1 MKNKTIITIAGRT
14 AAGKSIIAKKLAE
27 RLGLTVLKS
36 YTTRAPR
43 PDEIA
48 NPADADH
55 IFVSEA
61 EYDKLTDIIAET
73 CINGNRYC
81 TTKEILKD
89 SDCYVIDPDGLSY
102 LKKNLEPGFRLA
114 QFYVYADE
122 DIRKKRFMERGKSES
137 EFRVRSDAENEQ
149 FSTYED
155 EHGYDIIIFNN
166 GNIEDAVD
174 IMESYVKLIIKDRL
188 DEIEAK
194 KNGTWVEPE
203 SDDEEASSDEE
214 AGNQKEGVCD
224 DSVNLRSPSPDVEG
238 VSDSTYT
245 SSNLITDEQP
255 EIGRGLTSIDDSTT
269 EAETADSTDELPDE
283 KAEENASSDEDTSL
297 VSLADSILDID
308 AEESPEAED
317 EAAAE
322 PKDSDFDPFSLDE
335 DDSAAFGLEDE
346 AEKPTEKTAENVNAE
361 PEEDDSLTINETSEE
376 LTEEAEQQNTDD
388 CEEADE
394 DEGEDDED
402 DEDEGAEAILID

>member
-194 KNGTWVEPE
+194 KNGTWIEPE
-203 SDDEEASSDEE
+203 PDDEETASDEEASNQEEE
-214 AGNQKEGVCD
+214 ACC
-224 DSVNLRSPSPDVEG
+224 
-238 VSDSTYT
+238 
-245 SSNLITDEQP
+245 
-255 EIGRGLTSIDDSTT
+255 DSTT
-269 EAETADSTDELPDE
+269 GTETADSTDELPNE
-283 KAEENASSDEDTSL
+283 KAEENTSDEDI
-297 VSLADSILDID
+297 SLADSILDID

-317 EAAAE
+317 EAAVE

-335 DDSAAFGLEDE
+335 DEAAAFGLEDE
-346 AEKPTEKTAENVNAE
+346 AEKPSEGTTENVNTE
-361 PEEDDSLTINETSEE
+361 PEEDDSLTIDETSDSEA
-376 LTEEAEQQNTDD
+376 LTEETEQQNTDD
-388 CEEADE
+388 CEE
-394 DEGEDDED
+394 DDG
-402 DEDEGAEAILID
+402 DEGAEAILID

>member
-81 TTKEILKD
+81 TTKEVLKN

-155 EHGYDIIIFNN
+155 EHGYDIIISNN

-203 SDDEEASSDEE
+203 PDDEEAAPDEE
-214 AGNQKEGVCD
+214 ASNQEKKAC
-224 DSVNLRSPSPDVEG
+224 
-238 VSDSTYT
+238 SDSA
-245 SSNLITDEQP
+245 
-255 EIGRGLTSIDDSTT
+255 
-269 EAETADSTDELPDE
+269 AEVKMADSTDELQDE
-283 KAEENASSDEDTSL
+283 KTEENASSDEGI
-297 VSLADSILDID
+297 SLADSILDID
-308 AEESPEAED
+308 AEESHETAD

-335 DDSAAFGLEDE
+335 DDSTALGLEDE
-346 AEKPTEKTAENVNAE
+346 AGKPSAGTVENVNAE
-361 PEEDDSLTINETSEE
+361 PKEDDSLTIDETSEE

-388 CEEADE
+388 CEEAE
-394 DEGEDDED
+394 EDED
-402 DEDEGAEAILID
+402 DEDEDTEAILIE

>member
-81 TTKEILKD
+81 TTKEVLKN
-89 SDCYVIDPDGLSY
+89 SDCYVIDPNGLSY

-203 SDDEEASSDEE
+203 PDDEEAAPDEE
-214 AGNQKEGVCD
+214 ASNQEKKAC
-224 DSVNLRSPSPDVEG
+224 
-238 VSDSTYT
+238 SDSA
-245 SSNLITDEQP
+245 
-255 EIGRGLTSIDDSTT
+255 
-269 EAETADSTDELPDE
+269 AEVKMADSTDELQDE
-283 KAEENASSDEDTSL
+283 KTEENASSDEGI
-297 VSLADSILDID
+297 SLADSILDID
-308 AEESPEAED
+308 AEESHETAD

-335 DDSAAFGLEDE
+335 DDSTALGLEDE
-346 AEKPTEKTAENVNAE
+346 AEKPSAGTVENVNAE
-361 PEEDDSLTINETSEE
+361 PKEDDSLTIDETSEE

-388 CEEADE
+388 CEEAE
-394 DEGEDDED
+394 EDED
-402 DEDEGAEAILID
+402 DEDEDTEAILIE

>member
-137 EFRVRSDAENEQ
+137 EFRVRSDSEDKQ
-149 FSTYED
+149 FADYED

-166 GNIEDAVD
+166 GNIEDTVD
-174 IMESYVKLIIKDRL
+174 IIESYVKLIIKDRL

-203 SDDEEASSDEE
+203 SDDEETASNEE
-214 AGNQKEGVCD
+214 TGNQEEEVCC
-224 DSVNLRSPSPDVEG
+224 
-238 VSDSTYT
+238 
-245 SSNLITDEQP
+245 
-255 EIGRGLTSIDDSTT
+255 DSTT
-269 EAETADSTDELPDE
+269 EAEMADSKNELPDE
-283 KAEENASSDEDTSL
+283 ETEENASSDEDTSL

-317 EAAAE
+317 KAAAE

-346 AEKPTEKTAENVNAE
+346 AEKPAEGTAENVNAE
-361 PEEDDSLTINETSEE
+361 PEEDDSLPIDETSEM

-388 CEEADE
+388 CEEDDE
-394 DEGEDDED
+394 DESEDDEDDED

>member
-81 TTKEILKD
+81 TTKEVLKN

-203 SDDEEASSDEE
+203 PDDEEAAPDEE
-214 AGNQKEGVCD
+214 ASNQEKKAC
-224 DSVNLRSPSPDVEG
+224 
-238 VSDSTYT
+238 SDSA
-245 SSNLITDEQP
+245 
-255 EIGRGLTSIDDSTT
+255 
-269 EAETADSTDELPDE
+269 AEVKMADSTDELQDE
-283 KAEENASSDEDTSL
+283 KTEENASSDEGI
-297 VSLADSILDID
+297 SLADSILDID
-308 AEESPEAED
+308 AEESHETAD

-335 DDSAAFGLEDE
+335 DDSTALGLEDE
-346 AEKPTEKTAENVNAE
+346 AEKPSAGTVENVNAE
-361 PEEDDSLTINETSEE
+361 PKEDDSLTIDETSEE

-388 CEEADE
+388 CEEAEE
-394 DEGEDDED
+394 DEDDED
-402 DEDEGAEAILID
+402 DDTEAILIE

>member
-137 EFRVRSDAENEQ
+137 EFRVRSDSEDKQ
-149 FSTYED
+149 FADYED

-166 GNIEDAVD
+166 GNIEDTVD
-174 IMESYVKLIIKDRL
+174 IIESYVKLIIKDRL

-203 SDDEEASSDEE
+203 PDDEEAAPDEE
-214 AGNQKEGVCD
+214 ASNQEKKAC
-224 DSVNLRSPSPDVEG
+224 
-238 VSDSTYT
+238 SDSA
-245 SSNLITDEQP
+245 
-255 EIGRGLTSIDDSTT
+255 
-269 EAETADSTDELPDE
+269 AEVKMADSTDELQDE
-283 KAEENASSDEDTSL
+283 KTEENASSDEGI
-297 VSLADSILDID
+297 SLADSILDID
-308 AEESPEAED
+308 AEESHETAD

-335 DDSAAFGLEDE
+335 DDSTALGLEDE
-346 AEKPTEKTAENVNAE
+346 AEKPSAGTVENVNAE
-361 PEEDDSLTINETSEE
+361 PKEDDSLTIDETSEE

-388 CEEADE
+388 CEEAE
-394 DEGEDDED
+394 EDED
-402 DEDEGAEAILID
+402 DEDEDTEAILIE

>member
-36 YTTRAPR
+36 YTTRTPR

-137 EFRVRSDAENEQ
+137 EFRVRSDSEDKQ
-149 FSTYED
+149 FEAYED

-174 IMESYVKLIIKDRL
+174 IIESYVKLIIKDRL

-194 KNGTWVEPE
+194 KNGTWIEPE
-203 SDDEEASSDEE
+203 PDDEETASNEE
-214 AGNQKEGVCD
+214 AGNQEEDVCC
-224 DSVNLRSPSPDVEG
+224 
-238 VSDSTYT
+238 
-245 SSNLITDEQP
+245 
-255 EIGRGLTSIDDSTT
+255 DSTT

-283 KAEENASSDEDTSL
+283 KTEENASDEDI
-297 VSLADSILDID
+297 SLADSILDID
-308 AEESPEAED
+308 TEETQEAAG

-322 PKDSDFDPFSLDE
+322 PKNSDFDPFSLDE
-335 DDSAAFGLEDE
+335 DEFGLEDE
-346 AEKPTEKTAENVNAE
+346 AGTPAAETAENVNAE
-361 PEEDDSLTINETSEE
+361 PEENDSLTIDETSEE

-388 CEEADE
+388 CEEAE
-394 DEGEDDED
+394 EDDD
-402 DEDEGAEAILID
+402 DEDEDAEAILID

>member
-203 SDDEEASSDEE
+203 PDDEETASDEE
-214 AGNQKEGVCD
+214 AGNQEEEVCC
-224 DSVNLRSPSPDVEG
+224 
-238 VSDSTYT
+238 
-245 SSNLITDEQP
+245 
-255 EIGRGLTSIDDSTT
+255 DSTT
-269 EAETADSTDELPDE
+269 EAETADSTDKLPELPDE
-283 KAEENASSDEDTSL
+283 KAEENTSDEDI
-297 VSLADSILDID
+297 SLADSILDID
-308 AEESPEAED
+308 AEETQEAAG

-335 DDSAAFGLEDE
+335 DEAAAFGLEDE
-346 AEKPTEKTAENVNAE
+346 AEKPAEETAENVNAK
-361 PEEDDSLTINETSEE
+361 PEEDDSLTIDETSEE

-388 CEEADE
+388 CEEDDE
-394 DEGEDDED
+394 NED

>member
-81 TTKEILKD
+81 TTKEVLKN

-203 SDDEEASSDEE
+203 PDDEEAAPDEE
-214 AGNQKEGVCD
+214 ANNQEKKAC
-224 DSVNLRSPSPDVEG
+224 
-238 VSDSTYT
+238 SDSA
-245 SSNLITDEQP
+245 
-255 EIGRGLTSIDDSTT
+255 
-269 EAETADSTDELPDE
+269 AEVKMADSTDELQDE
-283 KAEENASSDEDTSL
+283 KTEENASSDEGI
-297 VSLADSILDID
+297 SLADSILDID
-308 AEESPEAED
+308 AEESHETAD

-335 DDSAAFGLEDE
+335 DDSTALGLEDE
-346 AEKPTEKTAENVNAE
+346 AEKPSAGTVENVNAE
-361 PEEDDSLTINETSEE
+361 PKEDDSLTIDETSEE

-388 CEEADE
+388 CEEAE
-394 DEGEDDED
+394 EDED
-402 DEDEGAEAILID
+402 DEDEDTEAILIE

>member
-81 TTKEILKD
+81 TTKEILKN

-102 LKKNLEPGFRLA
+102 LKKNLEPVFRLA

-166 GNIEDAVD
+166 GNIENAVD

-203 SDDEEASSDEE
+203 PDNEEAAPGEE
-214 AGNQKEGVCD
+214 ANNQEEKAC
-224 DSVNLRSPSPDVEG
+224 
-238 VSDSTYT
+238 SDSAA
-245 SSNLITDEQP
+245 EV
-255 EIGRGLTSIDDSTT
+255 
-269 EAETADSTDELPDE
+269 ETADSTDELQDE
-283 KAEENASSDEDTSL
+283 KTGENASSDEGI
-297 VSLADSILDID
+297 SLADSILDID
-308 AEESPEAED
+308 AEESHETAD

-335 DDSAAFGLEDE
+335 DDSAALGLKDE
-346 AEKPTEKTAENVNAE
+346 AEKPSEGTTENVNAE
-361 PEEDDSLTINETSEE
+361 PEKDDSLTIDETSDSEA
-376 LTEEAEQQNTDD
+376 LTEETEQQNTDD
-388 CEEADE
+388 CEETDE
-394 DEGEDDED
+394 DED

>member
-81 TTKEILKD
+81 TTKEILKN

-203 SDDEEASSDEE
+203 PDNEEAAPGEE
-214 AGNQKEGVCD
+214 ANNQEEKAC
-224 DSVNLRSPSPDVEG
+224 
-238 VSDSTYT
+238 SDSAA
-245 SSNLITDEQP
+245 EV
-255 EIGRGLTSIDDSTT
+255 
-269 EAETADSTDELPDE
+269 ETADSTDELQDE
-283 KAEENASSDEDTSL
+283 KTGENASSDEGI
-297 VSLADSILDID
+297 SLADSILDID
-308 AEESPEAED
+308 AEESHETAD

-335 DDSAAFGLEDE
+335 DDSAALGLEDE
-346 AEKPTEKTAENVNAE
+346 AEKPSERTTENVNAE
-361 PEEDDSLTINETSEE
+361 PEKDDSLTIDETSDSEA
-376 LTEEAEQQNTDD
+376 LTEETEQQNTDD
-388 CEEADE
+388 CEETDE
-394 DEGEDDED
+394 DED

>member
-89 SDCYVIDPDGLSY
+89 NDCYVIDPDGLSY

-166 GNIEDAVD
+166 DNIEDAVD

-203 SDDEEASSDEE
+203 PDDEEAAPDEE
-214 AGNQKEGVCD
+214 ASNQEKKAC
-224 DSVNLRSPSPDVEG
+224 
-238 VSDSTYT
+238 SDSAA
-245 SSNLITDEQP
+245 EV
-255 EIGRGLTSIDDSTT
+255 
-269 EAETADSTDELPDE
+269 ETADSTDELQDE
-283 KAEENASSDEDTSL
+283 KTEENASSDEGI
-297 VSLADSILDID
+297 SLADSILDID
-308 AEESPEAED
+308 AEESHETAD

-322 PKDSDFDPFSLDE
+322 SKDSDFDPFSLDE

-346 AEKPTEKTAENVNAE
+346 AEKPSEGTTENVNAE
-361 PEEDDSLTINETSEE
+361 PEEDDSLTIDETSDSEA
-376 LTEEAEQQNTDD
+376 LTEETEQQNTDD
-388 CEEADE
+388 CEETDE
-394 DEGEDDED
+394 DED

>member
-137 EFRVRSDAENEQ
+137 EFRVRSDAEDKQ
-149 FSTYED
+149 FADYED

-166 GNIEDAVD
+166 DNIEDAVD

-194 KNGTWVEPE
+194 KNGTWIEHEP
-203 SDDEEASSDEE
+203 DDEEAASDEE
-214 AGNQKEGVCD
+214 ADNQEEEVCC
-224 DSVNLRSPSPDVEG
+224 N
-238 VSDSTYT
+238 
-245 SSNLITDEQP
+245 
-255 EIGRGLTSIDDSTT
+255 STT
-269 EAETADSTDELPDE
+269 GTETADSTDELPELPDE
-283 KAEENASSDEDTSL
+283 KAEENTSDED
-297 VSLADSILDID
+297 VSLTDSILDID
-308 AEESPEAED
+308 AEETQEAAV

-335 DDSAAFGLEDE
+335 DEAAAFGLEDE
-346 AEKPTEKTAENVNAE
+346 AEIPAAETAENVDSK
-361 PEEDDSLTINETSEE
+361 PEGDDSLSIEETLGEPVEE
-376 LTEEAEQQNTDD
+376 TEEAEQQNTDD
-388 CEEADE
+388 CEEDDE
-394 DEGEDDED
+394 NED

>member
-137 EFRVRSDAENEQ
+137 EFRVRSDSEDKQ
-149 FSTYED
+149 FADYED

-166 GNIEDAVD
+166 GNIEDTVD
-174 IMESYVKLIIKDRL
+174 IIESYVKLIIKDRL

-203 SDDEEASSDEE
+203 SDDEETASNEE
-214 AGNQKEGVCD
+214 TGNQEEEVCC
-224 DSVNLRSPSPDVEG
+224 
-238 VSDSTYT
+238 
-245 SSNLITDEQP
+245 
-255 EIGRGLTSIDDSTT
+255 DSTT
-269 EAETADSTDELPDE
+269 EAEMADSKNELPDE
-283 KAEENASSDEDTSL
+283 ETEENASSDEDTSL

-317 EAAAE
+317 KAAAE

-346 AEKPTEKTAENVNAE
+346 AEKPAEGTAENVNAE
-361 PEEDDSLTINETSEE
+361 PEEDDSLPIDETSEM

-388 CEEADE
+388 CEEDDE
-394 DEGEDDED
+394 DESEDDED
-402 DEDEGAEAILID
+402 DEDEDAEAILID

>member
-81 TTKEILKD
+81 TTKEVLKN
-89 SDCYVIDPDGLSY
+89 SDCYVIDPNGLSY

-203 SDDEEASSDEE
+203 PDDEEAAPDEE
-214 AGNQKEGVCD
+214 ASNQEKKAC
-224 DSVNLRSPSPDVEG
+224 
-238 VSDSTYT
+238 SDSA
-245 SSNLITDEQP
+245 
-255 EIGRGLTSIDDSTT
+255 
-269 EAETADSTDELPDE
+269 AEVKMADSTDELQDE
-283 KAEENASSDEDTSL
+283 KTEENASSDEGI
-297 VSLADSILDID
+297 SLADSILDID
-308 AEESPEAED
+308 AEESHETAD

-335 DDSAAFGLEDE
+335 DDSTALGLEDE
-346 AEKPTEKTAENVNAE
+346 AEKPSAGTVENVNAE
-361 PEEDDSLTINETSEE
+361 PKEDDSLTIDETSEE

-388 CEEADE
+388 CEEAE
-394 DEGEDDED
+394 EDDD
-402 DEDEGAEAILID
+402 DEDEDTEAILIE

>member
-48 NPADADH
+48 NPTDADH
-55 IFVSEA
+55 IFVTEA

-122 DIRKKRFMERGKSES
+122 DIRKKRFMERGKPES
-137 EFRVRSDAENEQ
+137 EFRVRSDAEDKQ
-149 FSTYED
+149 FEAYED

-174 IMESYVKLIIKDRL
+174 IIESYVKLIIRDRL

-194 KNGTWVEPE
+194 KNGTWIEPE
-203 SDDEEASSDEE
+203 PDDEEASSDKE
-214 AGNQKEGVCD
+214 AGNQEEEVCC
-224 DSVNLRSPSPDVEG
+224 
-238 VSDSTYT
+238 
-245 SSNLITDEQP
+245 
-255 EIGRGLTSIDDSTT
+255 DSTT
-269 EAETADSTDELPDE
+269 EAETSDSTDELSELPDE
-283 KAEENASSDEDTSL
+283 KTEENASGEDI
-297 VSLADSILDID
+297 SLADSILDID
-308 AEESPEAED
+308 AEETQEAAG

-322 PKDSDFDPFSLDE
+322 PKNSDFDPFSLDE

-346 AEKPTEKTAENVNAE
+346 AEKPAEATAENVNAE
-361 PEEDDSLTINETSEE
+361 PEEDDSLTIDETSEE
-376 LTEEAEQQNTDD
+376 LTEETEQQNTDD
-388 CEEADE
+388 CEEDE
-394 DEGEDDED
+394 EDED
-402 DEDEGAEAILID
+402 DENAEAILID

>member
-81 TTKEILKD
+81 TTKEVLKN

-203 SDDEEASSDEE
+203 PDDEEAAPDEE
-214 AGNQKEGVCD
+214 ASNQEKKAC
-224 DSVNLRSPSPDVEG
+224 
-238 VSDSTYT
+238 SDSA
-245 SSNLITDEQP
+245 
-255 EIGRGLTSIDDSTT
+255 
-269 EAETADSTDELPDE
+269 AEVKMADSTDELQDE
-283 KAEENASSDEDTSL
+283 KTEENASSDEGI
-297 VSLADSILDID
+297 SLADSILDID
-308 AEESPEAED
+308 AEESHETAD

-335 DDSAAFGLEDE
+335 DDSTALGLEDE
-346 AEKPTEKTAENVNAE
+346 AEKPSAGTVENVNAE
-361 PEEDDSLTINETSEE
+361 PKEDDSLTINETSEE

-388 CEEADE
+388 CEEAE
-394 DEGEDDED
+394 EDED
-402 DEDEGAEAILID
+402 DEDEDTEAILIE

>member
-81 TTKEILKD
+81 TTKEVLKN

-203 SDDEEASSDEE
+203 PDDEEAAPDEE
-214 AGNQKEGVCD
+214 ASNQEKKAC
-224 DSVNLRSPSPDVEG
+224 
-238 VSDSTYT
+238 SDSA
-245 SSNLITDEQP
+245 
-255 EIGRGLTSIDDSTT
+255 
-269 EAETADSTDELPDE
+269 AEVKMADSTDELQDE
-283 KAEENASSDEDTSL
+283 KTEENASSDEGI
-297 VSLADSILDID
+297 SLADSILDID
-308 AEESPEAED
+308 AEESHETAD

-335 DDSAAFGLEDE
+335 DDSTALGLEDE
-346 AEKPTEKTAENVNAE
+346 AEKPSAGTVENVNAE
-361 PEEDDSLTINETSEE
+361 PKEDDSLTIDETSEE

-388 CEEADE
+388 CEEAEEDE
-394 DEGEDDED
+394 DT
-402 DEDEGAEAILID
+402 EAILIE

>member
-81 TTKEILKD
+81 TTKEVLKN

-203 SDDEEASSDEE
+203 PDDEEAAPDEE
-214 AGNQKEGVCD
+214 ASNQEKKAC
-224 DSVNLRSPSPDVEG
+224 
-238 VSDSTYT
+238 SDSA
-245 SSNLITDEQP
+245 
-255 EIGRGLTSIDDSTT
+255 
-269 EAETADSTDELPDE
+269 AEVKMADSTDELQDE
-283 KAEENASSDEDTSL
+283 KTEENASSDEGI
-297 VSLADSILDID
+297 SLADSILDID
-308 AEESPEAED
+308 AEESHETAD

-335 DDSAAFGLEDE
+335 DDSTALGLEDE
-346 AEKPTEKTAENVNAE
+346 AEKPSAVTVENVNAE
-361 PEEDDSLTINETSEE
+361 PKEDDSLTIDETSEE

-388 CEEADE
+388 CEEAE
-394 DEGEDDED
+394 EDED
-402 DEDEGAEAILID
+402 DEDEDTEAILIE

>member
-81 TTKEILKD
+81 TTKEVLKN

-203 SDDEEASSDEE
+203 PDDEEAAPDEE
-214 AGNQKEGVCD
+214 ASNQEKKAC
-224 DSVNLRSPSPDVEG
+224 
-238 VSDSTYT
+238 SDSA
-245 SSNLITDEQP
+245 
-255 EIGRGLTSIDDSTT
+255 
-269 EAETADSTDELPDE
+269 AEVKMADSTDELQDE
-283 KAEENASSDEDTSL
+283 KTEENASSDEGI
-297 VSLADSILDID
+297 SLADSILDID
-308 AEESPEAED
+308 AEESHETAD

-335 DDSAAFGLEDE
+335 DDSTALGLEDE
-346 AEKPTEKTAENVNAE
+346 AGKPSAGTVENANAE
-361 PEEDDSLTINETSEE
+361 PKEDDSLTIDETSEE
-376 LTEEAEQQNTDD
+376 LTEEDEQQNTDD
-388 CEEADE
+388 CEEAE
-394 DEGEDDED
+394 EDED
-402 DEDEGAEAILID
+402 DEDEDTEAILIE

>member
-14 AAGKSIIAKKLAE
+14 AAGKSIIAKKLAK

-43 PDEIA
+43 TDEIA

-89 SDCYVIDPDGLSY
+89 NDCYVIDPDGLSS

-203 SDDEEASSDEE
+203 PDDEEAAPDEE
-214 AGNQKEGVCD
+214 ASNQEKKAC
-224 DSVNLRSPSPDVEG
+224 
-238 VSDSTYT
+238 SDSAA
-245 SSNLITDEQP
+245 EV
-255 EIGRGLTSIDDSTT
+255 
-269 EAETADSTDELPDE
+269 ETADSTDELQDE
-283 KAEENASSDEDTSL
+283 KTEENASSDEGI
-297 VSLADSILDID
+297 SLANSILDID
-308 AEESPEAED
+308 AEESHETAD

-322 PKDSDFDPFSLDE
+322 SKDSDFDPFSLDE

-346 AEKPTEKTAENVNAE
+346 AEKPSEGTTENVNAE
-361 PEEDDSLTINETSEE
+361 PEKDDSLTIDETSDSEA
-376 LTEEAEQQNTDD
+376 LTEETEQQNTDD
-388 CEEADE
+388 CEEAE
-394 DEGEDDED
+394 EDED

>member
-166 GNIEDAVD
+166 GNIEDSVD

-203 SDDEEASSDEE
+203 PDNEEAAPDEEIS
-214 AGNQKEGVCD
+214 NQKEKAC
-224 DSVNLRSPSPDVEG
+224 
-238 VSDSTYT
+238 SDSA
-245 SSNLITDEQP
+245 
-255 EIGRGLTSIDDSTT
+255 
-269 EAETADSTDELPDE
+269 AEVEMADSTDELQDE
-283 KAEENASSDEDTSL
+283 KTEENASSDEGI
-297 VSLADSILDID
+297 SLADSILDID
-308 AEESPEAED
+308 AEESHKTAD

-322 PKDSDFDPFSLDE
+322 SEDSDFDPFSLDE

-346 AEKPTEKTAENVNAE
+346 AEKPAEGTAENVNAE
-361 PEEDDSLTINETSEE
+361 PEEDDSLSIDETSEV
-376 LTEEAEQQNTDD
+376 LTEKAKQQNTDN
-388 CEEADE
+388 CE
-394 DEGEDDED
+394 EDDED

>member
-14 AAGKSIIAKKLAE
+14 AARKSIIAKKLAE

-81 TTKEILKD
+81 TTKEVLKN

-203 SDDEEASSDEE
+203 PDDEEAAPDEE
-214 AGNQKEGVCD
+214 ASNQEKKAC
-224 DSVNLRSPSPDVEG
+224 
-238 VSDSTYT
+238 SDSA
-245 SSNLITDEQP
+245 
-255 EIGRGLTSIDDSTT
+255 
-269 EAETADSTDELPDE
+269 AEVKMADSTDELQDE
-283 KAEENASSDEDTSL
+283 KTEENASSDEGI
-297 VSLADSILDID
+297 SLADSILDID
-308 AEESPEAED
+308 AEESHETAD

-335 DDSAAFGLEDE
+335 DDSTALGLEDE
-346 AEKPTEKTAENVNAE
+346 AEKPSAGTVENVNAE
-361 PEEDDSLTINETSEE
+361 PKEDDSLTIDETSEE

-388 CEEADE
+388 CEEAE
-394 DEGEDDED
+394 EDED
-402 DEDEGAEAILID
+402 DEDEDTEAILIE

>member
-14 AAGKSIIAKKLAE
+14 AAGKSIIAKKLAK

-43 PDEIA
+43 TDEIA

-89 SDCYVIDPDGLSY
+89 NDCYVIDPDGLSY

-203 SDDEEASSDEE
+203 PDDEEAAPDEE
-214 AGNQKEGVCD
+214 ASNQEKKAC
-224 DSVNLRSPSPDVEG
+224 
-238 VSDSTYT
+238 SDSA
-245 SSNLITDEQP
+245 
-255 EIGRGLTSIDDSTT
+255 
-269 EAETADSTDELPDE
+269 AEVKMADSTDELQDE
-283 KAEENASSDEDTSL
+283 KTEENASSDEGI
-297 VSLADSILDID
+297 SLADSILDID
-308 AEESPEAED
+308 AEESHETAD

-335 DDSAAFGLEDE
+335 DDSTALGLEDE
-346 AEKPTEKTAENVNAE
+346 AGKPSAGTVENVNAE
-361 PEEDDSLTINETSEE
+361 PKEDDSLTIDETSEE

-388 CEEADE
+388 CEEAE
-394 DEGEDDED
+394 EDED
-402 DEDEGAEAILID
+402 DEDEDTEAILIE

>member
-81 TTKEILKD
+81 TTKEVLKN

-203 SDDEEASSDEE
+203 PDDEEAAPDEE
-214 AGNQKEGVCD
+214 ASNQKKRAC
-224 DSVNLRSPSPDVEG
+224 
-238 VSDSTYT
+238 SDSAA
-245 SSNLITDEQP
+245 EV
-255 EIGRGLTSIDDSTT
+255 
-269 EAETADSTDELPDE
+269 ETADSTDELQDE
-283 KAEENASSDEDTSL
+283 KTEENASSDEGI
-297 VSLADSILDID
+297 SLADSILDID
-308 AEESPEAED
+308 AEESHETAD

-322 PKDSDFDPFSLDE
+322 SKDSDFDPFSLDE

-346 AEKPTEKTAENVNAE
+346 AEKPSEGTTENVNAE
-361 PEEDDSLTINETSEE
+361 PEKDDSLTIDETSEE

-388 CEEADE
+388 CEEAE
-394 DEGEDDED
+394 EDED

>member
-1 MKNKTIITIAGRT
+1 MHIENVNTKKLKKERKKIMKNKTIITIAGRT

-122 DIRKKRFMERGKSES
+122 DIRKKRFMERGTSES
-137 EFRVRSDAENEQ
+137 EFRVRSDAEDKQ
-149 FSTYED
+149 FADYED

-174 IMESYVKLIIKDRL
+174 IIESYVKLIIKDRL

-203 SDDEEASSDEE
+203 PDDEETASNEE
-214 AGNQKEGVCD
+214 AGNQEEEVCC
-224 DSVNLRSPSPDVEG
+224 
-238 VSDSTYT
+238 DSTA
-245 SSNLITDEQP
+245 
-255 EIGRGLTSIDDSTT
+255 
-269 EAETADSTDELPDE
+269 EAETANSTDELPDE
-283 KAEENASSDEDTSL
+283 KAEESASSDEDTSL
-297 VSLADSILDID
+297 ASLTDSITDSILDID
-308 AEESPEAED
+308 AEESPDAED

-322 PKDSDFDPFSLDE
+322 SKDSDFDPFSLDE

-346 AEKPTEKTAENVNAE
+346 AEKPSEGTTENVNIE
-361 PEEDDSLTINETSEE
+361 PEEDDSLTIDETSDSEA

-388 CEEADE
+388 CEEAEE
-394 DEGEDDED
+394 DEDDE

>member
-14 AAGKSIIAKKLAE
+14 AAGKSIIAKKLAK

-43 PDEIA
+43 TDEIA

-89 SDCYVIDPDGLSY
+89 NDCYVIDPDGLSY

-203 SDDEEASSDEE
+203 PDDEEAAPDEE
-214 AGNQKEGVCD
+214 ASNQEKKAC
-224 DSVNLRSPSPDVEG
+224 
-238 VSDSTYT
+238 SDSA
-245 SSNLITDEQP
+245 
-255 EIGRGLTSIDDSTT
+255 
-269 EAETADSTDELPDE
+269 AEVKMADSTDELQDE
-283 KAEENASSDEDTSL
+283 KTEENASSDEGI
-297 VSLADSILDID
+297 SLADSILDID
-308 AEESPEAED
+308 AEESHETAD

-335 DDSAAFGLEDE
+335 DDSTALGLEDE
-346 AEKPTEKTAENVNAE
+346 AEKPSAGTVENVNAE
-361 PEEDDSLTINETSEE
+361 PKEDDSLTIDETSEE

-388 CEEADE
+388 CEEAE
-394 DEGEDDED
+394 ED
-402 DEDEGAEAILID
+402 DEDEDTEAILIE

>member
-43 PDEIA
+43 PDELA

-55 IFVSEA
+55 IFVSET

-73 CINGNRYC
+73 CIYGNRYC

-102 LKKNLEPGFRLA
+102 IKKNLEPCFRLA

-137 EFRVRSDAENEQ
+137 EFLVRSDAENEQ

-194 KNGTWVEPE
+194 KNGTWIEPE
-203 SDDEEASSDEE
+203 PDYEEAASDEEASNQEE
-214 AGNQKEGVCD
+214 KTC
-224 DSVNLRSPSPDVEG
+224 
-238 VSDSTYT
+238 SDSAA
-245 SSNLITDEQP
+245 EV
-255 EIGRGLTSIDDSTT
+255 
-269 EAETADSTDELPDE
+269 ETADSTNELQDEE
-283 KAEENASSDEDTSL
+283 TEENASSDEGI
-297 VSLADSILDID
+297 SLADSILDID
-308 AEESPEAED
+308 AEESHETAD

-322 PKDSDFDPFSLDE
+322 SKDSDFDPFSLDE

-346 AEKPTEKTAENVNAE
+346 AEKPAEETAENVNAE
-361 PEEDDSLTINETSEE
+361 PKEDDLLTIDETSEE
-376 LTEEAEQQNTDD
+376 LTGEAEQQNTDD
-388 CEEADE
+388 CEE
-394 DEGEDDED
+394 DED

>member
-81 TTKEILKD
+81 TTKEVLKN

-137 EFRVRSDAENEQ
+137 EFQVRSDAENEQ

-203 SDDEEASSDEE
+203 PDDEEAAPDEE
-214 AGNQKEGVCD
+214 ASNQEKKAC
-224 DSVNLRSPSPDVEG
+224 
-238 VSDSTYT
+238 SDSA
-245 SSNLITDEQP
+245 
-255 EIGRGLTSIDDSTT
+255 
-269 EAETADSTDELPDE
+269 AEVKMADSTDELQDE
-283 KAEENASSDEDTSL
+283 KTEENASSDEGI
-297 VSLADSILDID
+297 SLADSILDID
-308 AEESPEAED
+308 AEESHETAD

-322 PKDSDFDPFSLDE
+322 PKDSDFDQFSLDE
-335 DDSAAFGLEDE
+335 DDSTALGLEDE
-346 AEKPTEKTAENVNAE
+346 AEKPSAGTVENVNAE
-361 PEEDDSLTINETSEE
+361 PKEDDSLTIDETSDSEA
-376 LTEEAEQQNTDD
+376 LTEETEQQNTDD
-388 CEEADE
+388 CEETDE
-394 DEGEDDED
+394 DED

>member
-81 TTKEILKD
+81 TTKEVLKN

-203 SDDEEASSDEE
+203 PDDEEAAPDEE
-214 AGNQKEGVCD
+214 ASNQEKKAC
-224 DSVNLRSPSPDVEG
+224 
-238 VSDSTYT
+238 SDSA
-245 SSNLITDEQP
+245 
-255 EIGRGLTSIDDSTT
+255 
-269 EAETADSTDELPDE
+269 AEVKMADSTDELQDE
-283 KAEENASSDEDTSL
+283 KTEENASSDEGI
-297 VSLADSILDID
+297 SLADSILDID
-308 AEESPEAED
+308 AEESHETAD

-335 DDSAAFGLEDE
+335 DDSTALGLEDE
-346 AEKPTEKTAENVNAE
+346 AEKPSAGTVENVNAE
-361 PEEDDSLTINETSEE
+361 PKEDDSLTIDETSEE

-388 CEEADE
+388 CEESEE
-394 DEGEDDED
+394 DEDDED
-402 DEDEGAEAILID
+402 DDTEAILIE

>member
-1 MKNKTIITIAGRT
+1 MEIRHIENVNTKKLKKERKNIMKNKTIITIAGRT

-81 TTKEILKD
+81 TTKEVLKN

-203 SDDEEASSDEE
+203 PDDEEAAPDEE
-214 AGNQKEGVCD
+214 ASNQEKKAC
-224 DSVNLRSPSPDVEG
+224 
-238 VSDSTYT
+238 SDSA
-245 SSNLITDEQP
+245 
-255 EIGRGLTSIDDSTT
+255 
-269 EAETADSTDELPDE
+269 AEVKMADSTDELQDE
-283 KAEENASSDEDTSL
+283 KTEENASSDEGI
-297 VSLADSILDID
+297 SLADSILDID
-308 AEESPEAED
+308 AEESHETAD

-335 DDSAAFGLEDE
+335 DDSTALGLEDE
-346 AEKPTEKTAENVNAE
+346 AEKPSEGTTENVNAE
-361 PEEDDSLTINETSEE
+361 PEEDDSLTIDETSDSEA
-376 LTEEAEQQNTDD
+376 LTEETEQQNTDD
-388 CEEADE
+388 CEETDE
-394 DEGEDDED
+394 DED

>member
-137 EFRVRSDAENEQ
+137 EFRVRSDSEDKQ
-149 FSTYED
+149 FADYED

-166 GNIEDAVD
+166 GNIEDTVD
-174 IMESYVKLIIKDRL
+174 IIESYVKLIIKDRL

-203 SDDEEASSDEE
+203 SDDEETASNEE
-214 AGNQKEGVCD
+214 TGNQEEEVCC
-224 DSVNLRSPSPDVEG
+224 
-238 VSDSTYT
+238 
-245 SSNLITDEQP
+245 
-255 EIGRGLTSIDDSTT
+255 DSTT
-269 EAETADSTDELPDE
+269 EAETADSTDKLPELPDE
-283 KAEENASSDEDTSL
+283 KAEENTSDEDI
-297 VSLADSILDID
+297 SLADSILDID
-308 AEESPEAED
+308 AE
-317 EAAAE
+317 
-322 PKDSDFDPFSLDE
+322 
-335 DDSAAFGLEDE
+335 
-346 AEKPTEKTAENVNAE
+346 
-361 PEEDDSLTINETSEE
+361 
-376 LTEEAEQQNTDD
+376 
-388 CEEADE
+388 
-394 DEGEDDED
+394 
-402 DEDEGAEAILID
+402 

>member
-1 MKNKTIITIAGRT
+1 MKN
-14 AAGKSIIAKKLAE
+14 
-27 RLGLTVLKS
+27 
-36 YTTRAPR
+36 
-43 PDEIA
+43 
-48 NPADADH
+48 
-55 IFVSEA
+55 
-61 EYDKLTDIIAET
+61 
-73 CINGNRYC
+73 
-81 TTKEILKD
+81 

-166 GNIEDAVD
+166 GNIENAVD

-194 KNGTWVEPE
+194 KSGTWVEPE
-203 SDDEEASSDEE
+203 PDNEEAAPGEE
-214 AGNQKEGVCD
+214 ANNQEEKAC
-224 DSVNLRSPSPDVEG
+224 
-238 VSDSTYT
+238 SDSAA
-245 SSNLITDEQP
+245 EV
-255 EIGRGLTSIDDSTT
+255 
-269 EAETADSTDELPDE
+269 ETADSTDELQDE
-283 KAEENASSDEDTSL
+283 KTGENASSDEGI
-297 VSLADSILDID
+297 SLADSILDID
-308 AEESPEAED
+308 AEESHETAD

-335 DDSAAFGLEDE
+335 DDSAALGLEDE
-346 AEKPTEKTAENVNAE
+346 AEKPSEGTTENVNAE
-361 PEEDDSLTINETSEE
+361 PEKDDSLTIDETSDSEA
-376 LTEEAEQQNTDD
+376 LTEETEQQNTDD
-388 CEEADE
+388 CEETDE
-394 DEGEDDED
+394 DED

>member
-81 TTKEILKD
+81 TTKEVLKN

-203 SDDEEASSDEE
+203 PDDEEAAPDEE
-214 AGNQKEGVCD
+214 ASNQEKKAC
-224 DSVNLRSPSPDVEG
+224 
-238 VSDSTYT
+238 SDSA
-245 SSNLITDEQP
+245 
-255 EIGRGLTSIDDSTT
+255 
-269 EAETADSTDELPDE
+269 AEVKMADSTDELQDE
-283 KAEENASSDEDTSL
+283 ETEENASSDEGI
-297 VSLADSILDID
+297 SLADSILDID
-308 AEESPEAED
+308 AEESHETAD

-335 DDSAAFGLEDE
+335 DDSTALGLEDE
-346 AEKPTEKTAENVNAE
+346 AEKPSAGTVENVNAE
-361 PEEDDSLTINETSEE
+361 PKEDDSLTIDETSEE

-388 CEEADE
+388 CEEAE
-394 DEGEDDED
+394 EDED
-402 DEDEGAEAILID
+402 DEDEDTEAILIE

>member
-81 TTKEILKD
+81 TTKEVLKN

-203 SDDEEASSDEE
+203 PDDEEAAPDEE
-214 AGNQKEGVCD
+214 ASNQEKKAC
-224 DSVNLRSPSPDVEG
+224 
-238 VSDSTYT
+238 SDSA
-245 SSNLITDEQP
+245 
-255 EIGRGLTSIDDSTT
+255 
-269 EAETADSTDELPDE
+269 AEVKMADSTDELQDE
-283 KAEENASSDEDTSL
+283 KTEENASSDEGI
-297 VSLADSILDID
+297 SLADSILDID
-308 AEESPEAED
+308 AEESHETAD

-335 DDSAAFGLEDE
+335 DDSTALGLEDE
-346 AEKPTEKTAENVNAE
+346 AEKPSAGTVENVNAE
-361 PEEDDSLTINETSEE
+361 PKEDDSLTIDETSEE

-388 CEEADE
+388 CEEA
-394 DEGEDDED
+394 ED
-402 DEDEGAEAILID
+402 DEDEDTEAILIE

>member
-81 TTKEILKD
+81 TTKEVLKN

-203 SDDEEASSDEE
+203 PDDEEAAPDEE
-214 AGNQKEGVCD
+214 ASNQEKKAC
-224 DSVNLRSPSPDVEG
+224 
-238 VSDSTYT
+238 SDSA
-245 SSNLITDEQP
+245 
-255 EIGRGLTSIDDSTT
+255 
-269 EAETADSTDELPDE
+269 AEVKMADSTDELQDE
-283 KAEENASSDEDTSL
+283 KTEENASSDEGI
-297 VSLADSILDID
+297 SLADSILDID
-308 AEESPEAED
+308 AEESHETAD

-335 DDSAAFGLEDE
+335 DDSTALGLEDE
-346 AEKPTEKTAENVNAE
+346 AEKPSAGTVENVNAE
-361 PEEDDSLTINETSEE
+361 PKKDDSLTIDETSEE

-388 CEEADE
+388 CEEAE
-394 DEGEDDED
+394 EDED
-402 DEDEGAEAILID
+402 DEDEDTEAILIE